1 MEWRGIFH
9 GRRQRGS
16 MRSCMRPREPLVDC
30 LEARDSPKK
39 PQPEFRHRRRV
50 RERLFETRKNRL
62 KVRSKRLKDRGKP
75 GARGNRSLRLRRS
88 PPRRQGRPHETKSL
102 LEHLI
107 DLNKEREA
115 AAGVGR
121 RRGQKKREDN
131 RIRQEPERNL

>member
-9 GRRQRGS
+9 GRRQRRS
-16 MRSCMRPREPLVDC
+16 MRSCMRPREPLGDC

-50 RERLFETRKNRL
+50 RERLSETRKNRL

-75 GARGNRSLRLRRS
+75 GATGNRSPRLRRR
-88 PPRRQGRPHETKSL
+88 PPTSQGRPHETKSL

-107 DLNKEREA
+107 KSNKEREA
-115 AAGVGR
+115 AAGATNTPGR
-121 RRGQKKREDN
+121 KN
-131 RIRQEPERNL
+131 